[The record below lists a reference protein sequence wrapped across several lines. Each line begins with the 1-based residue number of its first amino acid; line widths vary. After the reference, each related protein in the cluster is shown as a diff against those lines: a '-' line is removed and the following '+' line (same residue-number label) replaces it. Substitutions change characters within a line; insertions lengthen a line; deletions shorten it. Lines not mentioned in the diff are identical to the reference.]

1 VPRLLQITDKA
12 DGGGG
17 IRRVVDRHRRLL
29 GERGWSIEVLRLLSG
44 PEPRADGEPAVVLP
58 LALRA
63 TEAAASLE
71 VLRSAARRAD
81 IVHLHLGFSSLP
93 SEAVAA
99 LAAEAPLVAHL
110 HDISPFESTGLGL
123 LGPDARP
130 RRRDPR
136 HWLGAWR
143 FRARRRATWAALCR
157 HVSVMLAPSSYL
169 ADLAVSAGLAPDRS
183 RVLGHALDGVDP
195 ARAPPSACRP
205 IVCFAGLI
213 STEKGAPLLL
223 EAFAKLRTPRARLVM
238 LGDGPE
244 LPALRRRMRQLRLGD
259 RVALPG
265 AVPPHRVAEAFGSAR
280 AVAHPSL
287 VPEGFGLVGPEALQ
301 QGRPV
306 VGLGFGGSRE
316 WLVPGVT
323 GLIADG
329 PDAEALARSLD
340 TLLGNATLADQLGES
355 GRAFALSRFAP
366 EPVGDTL
373 DATLR
378 QAIAGRTGR
387 GAA

>member
-1 VPRLLQITDKA
+1 VQ
-12 DGGGG
+12 
-17 IRRVVDRHRRLL
+17 
-29 GERGWSIEVLRLLSG
+29 
-44 PEPRADGEPAVVLP
+44 
-58 LALRA
+58 
-63 TEAAASLE
+63 
-71 VLRSAARRAD
+71 
-81 IVHLHLGFSSLP
+81 LHLGFSSLP
-93 SEAVAA
+93 PEAVTA
-99 LAAEAPLVAHL
+99 LAAKAPLVAHL
-110 HDISPFESTGLGL
+110 HDISPFESTGLGVP
-123 LGPDARP
+123 GADARP

-136 HWLGAWR
+136 HWLGTWR
-143 FRARRRATWAALCR
+143 YRVRRRATWAALCR
-157 HVSVMLAPSSYL
+157 DVGVMFAPSTYL

-183 RVLGHALDGVDP
+183 RVIGHALDQADT
-195 ARAPPSACRP
+195 AAAAPSACRP

-223 EAFAKLRTPRARLVM
+223 EAFAKLRTPDARLVM

-244 LPALRRRMRQLRLGD
+244 LSALRRRVRQLRLGD

-265 AVPPHRVAEAFGSAR
+265 AVPPNRVAESFASAR
-280 AVAHPSL
+280 AAAHPSL

-329 PDAEALARSLD
+329 PDAAAFARALD

-378 QAIAGRTGR
+378 EAIAGRTGR